1 MKTTE
6 VRKELIGKKVKGVC
20 MSRPV
25 TGVITDIVK
34 DTDIYG
40 NLCGVG
46 VSIKLDNP
54 IVEDY
59 TYTEY
64 ESVARI
70 GDEFGNLHYTHI
82 ID

>member
-6 VRKELIGKKVKGVC
+6 VSKKLVGKKVKGVC

-25 TGVITDIVK
+25 TGIVIDIVE
-34 DTDIYG
+34 DLDIYG

-46 VSIKLDNP
+46 VLIKLDNP

-64 ESVARI
+64 ESVARL
-70 GDEFGNLHYTHI
+70 GDEFGNLCYTRV